1 MQSTEQ
7 NLTTILVTGGA
18 GYIGSHMVWAL
29 LNQRTEAGA
38 RMYNVV
44 VFDNFS
50 LGYTYP
56 VSQHLGPQLINK
68 EFSES
73 GEGKGGFFACIF
85 EG

>member
-7 NLTTILVTGGA
+7 KLPTILVTGGA

-29 LNQRTEAGA
+29 LNEKTEEGA
-38 RMYNVV
+38 RKYNVV

-56 VSQHLGPQLINK
+56 VSHHLAPQLIKK
-68 EFSES
+68 EFSDS
-73 GEGKGGFFACIF
+73 GEGKASN
-85 EG
+85 